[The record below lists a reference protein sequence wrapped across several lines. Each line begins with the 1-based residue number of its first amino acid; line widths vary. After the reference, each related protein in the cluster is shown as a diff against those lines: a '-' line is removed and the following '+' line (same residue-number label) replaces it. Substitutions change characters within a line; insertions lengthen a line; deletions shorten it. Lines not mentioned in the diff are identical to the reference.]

1 MSARRIIGLGLIVI
15 GILALLTG
23 RIRWTL
29 EKTVLDT
36 GPIQIRAEEHERIPL
51 RPILGAVGL
60 VAGIVLLVVSER
72 RRA

>member
-23 RIRWTL
+23 RIRWTR

-36 GPIQIRAEEHERIPL
+36 GSIQIRAEEHERIPL
-51 RPILGAVGL
+51 PPILGAVGL